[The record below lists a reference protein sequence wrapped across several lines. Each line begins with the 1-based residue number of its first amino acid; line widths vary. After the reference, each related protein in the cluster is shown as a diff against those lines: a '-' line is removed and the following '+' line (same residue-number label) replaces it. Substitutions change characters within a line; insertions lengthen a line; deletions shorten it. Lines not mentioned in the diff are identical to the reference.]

1 VKQQWIE
8 QAKTANKENGT
19 WLQKIQGVLV
29 NGETADRFL
38 NYEKYVKALTAAQLQ
53 ATAKLLF
60 NGKNVITAVLK
71 PEEKK
76 VDSTEDKK

>member
-1 VKQQWIE
+1 
-8 QAKTANKENGT
+8 
-19 WLQKIQGVLV
+19 LV